1 MKSISSL
8 QENERVMFKKEA
20 NEVYKK
26 TIGYLKNNYD
36 LNDSIFKMFSNFN
49 LKNKTIEYDDAIKSV
64 NLLGLKNIEETDFT
78 TK

>member
-26 TIGYLKNNYD
+26 TIDYLKNNYD
-36 LNDSIFKMFSNFN
+36 LNDSIFKIFSNFN